1 MKRRSRNKRTKKAN
15 LYGTSYDSGC
25 TPDNILE
32 HLVSNGR
39 KLAGLIPV
47 LEAFGA
53 RIGESAGRLTL
64 TFK

>member
-1 MKRRSRNKRTKKAN
+1 MRRRSRNKRTKKAN
-15 LYGTSYDSGC
+15 LYGTSYDSGYAS
-25 TPDNILE
+25 DSILE

-39 KLAGLIPV
+39 KLAKLIPV
-47 LEAFGA
+47 LEVFKA